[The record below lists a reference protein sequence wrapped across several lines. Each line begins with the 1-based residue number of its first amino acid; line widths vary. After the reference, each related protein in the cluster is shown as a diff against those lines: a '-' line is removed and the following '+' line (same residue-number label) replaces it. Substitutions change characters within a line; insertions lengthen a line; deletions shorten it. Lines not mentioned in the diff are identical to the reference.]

1 MNRAEHR
8 EITESFYKYQVR
20 YFEILGLW
28 QLRLDATKR
37 QQMLHLLRY
46 LIFLGI
52 VSVMLLFFAIHV
64 LANIDQLTVIMQ
76 VFFMFATEMSCMVKL
91 LSIRLR
97 RREHAHLLDEMHSS
111 VYRPKTAE
119 ETLAF
124 KAAAQM
130 AVNMRNYYGAMS
142 ILAAALLLVMQWFV
156 DSSALPLVMYEPCD
170 LANSCCYYSLYM
182 YHLLSLLPTCWLNI
196 AFDSMSQAL
205 LNFLRAQLVMLSM
218 RLENLGA
225 ALTPLDDHR
234 IARELRE
241 CCVYYARIERLRD
254 MVDGFIK
261 IPGSVQLFCTILV
274 LVSNFY
280 EMSTHA
286 GETAFI
292 MKIVTYQFAMLLQIF
307 IVCYA
312 ANEVTYQSSLL
323 GHALYNSEW
332 TTWNKDN
339 RKMCLLMMLRF
350 DDPLWVRT
358 INHTQSF
365 SLPTFSSIVNCS
377 YSYFALLKRVNS

>member
-28 QLRLDATKR
+28 QLRPDATKR

-46 LIFLGI
+46 LLFLGI
-52 VSVMLLFFAIHV
+52 VSVMLVFFAIHV

-76 VFFMFATEMSCMVKL
+76 VFFLFATEMSCMVKL

-97 RREHAHLLDEMHSS
+97 RREHAQLLDEMHSS
-111 VYRPKTAE
+111 VFRPRTAE
-119 ETLAF
+119 ETLTF
-124 KAAAQM
+124 KGAAQM
-130 AVNMRNYYGAMS
+130 AINMRNYYGAMS
-142 ILAAALLLVMQWFV
+142 IQAAALLLVMQWFV
-156 DSSALPLVMYEPCD
+156 DSSALPL
-170 LANSCCYYSLYM
+170 
-182 YHLLSLLPTCWLNI
+182 
-196 AFDSMSQAL
+196 AL

-234 IARELRE
+234 IAKELRE

-286 GETAFI
+286 DETAFI

-307 IVCYA
+307 IVCNA

-323 GHALYNSEW
+323 GHTLYNSEW